1 VAYGTTDELARRLQ
15 IRAPTAA
22 QTEQLQSVLDAAS
35 TEINWDLGYDT
46 DLPPPVSSL
55 VVNACYGRARELWNL
70 GYATFGG
77 TLLGTDLLAYA
88 GNDSWLRWH
97 RLLDPLRV
105 HEGIA

>member
-1 VAYGTTDELARRLQ
+1 VAYGTTDELARRLT
-15 IRAPTAA
+15 IRSPTPE

-35 TEINWDLGYDT
+35 AEINWDLDYT
-46 DLPPPVSSL
+46 DDVPTPSPL

-97 RLLDPLRV
+97 RLLDPLRL